1 MMKNPNFE
9 DLGFQCIGKSYKKTN
24 EKTKSRRFKCFFGES
39 PKIVSILWEKL
50 SKSGWFDFAP
60 TKKVKPVHLLMGL
73 YFLKCYN
80 VEEVNASFFDCDEK
94 TFRQWSWYIVKGL
107 ANIDKK
113 VVSF

>member
-50 SKSGWFDFAP
+50 SKSGWFDFTP
-60 TKKVKPVHLLMGL
+60 TKK
-73 YFLKCYN
+73 
-80 VEEVNASFFDCDEK
+80 S
-94 TFRQWSWYIVKGL
+94 KGCSL
-107 ANIDKK
+107 AYGAIFSKMLQC
-113 VVSF
+113 

>member
-24 EKTKSRRFKCFFGES
+24 EKTKSCRFKCFFGAT

-80 VEEVNASFFDCDEK
+80 VEKVNASFFDCDEK

>member
-24 EKTKSRRFKCFFGES
+24 EKTKSCRFKCFFGAT

-60 TKKVKPVHLLMGL
+60 KKSKA
-73 YFLKCYN
+73 C
-80 VEEVNASFFDCDEK
+80 SFAYETIFFKMLQC
-94 TFRQWSWYIVKGL
+94 
-107 ANIDKK
+107 
-113 VVSF
+113 